1 MSREI
6 FESDILVSGVSDP
19 VEGLKMIIIG
29 ALMML
34 PREDR
39 EELLRPYTHDKE

>member
-6 FESDILVSGVSDP
+6 FEGEIRANGVSDP
-19 VEGLKMIIIG
+19 VEGLKLIIVG

-39 EELLRPYTHDKE
+39 EELLRPYTHDKK

>member
-6 FESDILVSGVSDP
+6 FEDNIRANGVSDP

-39 EELLRPYTHDKE
+39 EELLRPYTHDNK